1 MGKVEIRKSILKLLN
16 NMFEYD
22 HVRKSAIIMNQLIE
36 SDSFK
41 KAECVA
47 VTISRYPEV
56 DTRPIIEYAWQMGKR
71 VAVPKCNAGTRE
83 MDFRT
88 INSFEDLEIVYMDLL
103 EPIESQTKSIRKD
116 EIDLQI
122 VPGVVYS
129 NEGYRIGFGG
139 GYYDRYL
146 EQYEGDSVSLAFE
159 IQMMNE
165 VPIQSH
171 DIPVDRIFT
180 ENQMID
186 CKYHRSNL

>member
-1 MGKVEIRKSILKLLN
+1 MGKVEIRKSVLKLLN
-16 NMFEYD
+16 NMFEYEHD
-22 HVRKSAIIMNQLIE
+22 RKSAVIMNQLIE

-41 KAECVA
+41 KAKCVA

-56 DTRPIIEYAWQMGKR
+56 DTRPIIKYAWQMGKR
-71 VAVPKCNAGTRE
+71 VAVPKCNARTRE

-88 INSFEDLEIVYMDLL
+88 INSFEDLETVYMDLL
-103 EPIESQTKSIRKD
+103 EPIESKTKSVRKD

-122 VPGVVYS
+122 VPGVVFS
-129 NEGYRIGFGG
+129 KEGYRIGFGG

-146 EQYEGDSVSLAFE
+146 EQYKGDSVSLAFE

-165 VPIQSH
+165 VPVQSH
-171 DIPVDRIFT
+171 DLPVDRIIT

-186 CKYHRSNL
+186 CTCHRSNL